1 MESNNSE
8 CHFYSCTNKNTTE
21 YISYNPEN
29 NHEKEMS
36 GTWLLN
42 RIKDLVDILNNKK
55 KTIFIW
61 YSNN

>member
-8 CHFYSCTNKNTTE
+8 CHFYSRTNKNTTE

-29 NHEKEMS
+29 NHEKEVS

-42 RIKDLVDILNNKK
+42 RIKDLIDTLN
-55 KTIFIW
+55 
-61 YSNN
+61 S